1 MQRIRR
7 SALAATSLVAIV
19 LAVGAG
25 VTWASNVHFKGSPT
39 FKDNGLTLTSSG
51 TLVGLGN
58 GDVTANLT
66 ARGNP
71 TAVCTNP
78 SGKQQPA
85 GQNPA
90 EVTTTGSES
99 IPSGEIK
106 NGTTPFSVTTAPP
119 QSPIPGAP
127 GCPSS
132 NWTETITDVAFTSA
146 TLTVEQGGV
155 TVLTVNCTFSSP
167 TTDGAVSTRDVSCT
181 SS

>member
-1 MQRIRR
+1 MQRITR
-7 SALAATSLVAIV
+7 SALVATALVATV
-19 LAVGAG
+19 LAVGAA
-25 VTWASNVHFKGSPT
+25 VAWASNVHFKGSPT
-39 FKDNGLTLTSSG
+39 FRDNGLTLTSSG

-66 ARGNP
+66 ATGNP

-78 SGKQQPA
+78 SGKQQPP

-90 EVTTTGSES
+90 EVTTSGSQS
-99 IPSGEIK
+99 IPSSQVK

-119 QSPIPGAP
+119 QSPVPGAP

-146 TLTVEQGGV
+146 HLTFDQGGS
-155 TVLTVNCTFSSP
+155 TVLTADCTFSSP
-167 TTDGAVSTRDVSCT
+167 TTNGRVPAGNVSCT
-181 SS
+181 TS